1 MQFKLSVQ
9 GRILGLIILIAF
21 LARVFIIWLGRPEFI
36 GWFNHT
42 YYYFVQV
49 KGILTKGS
57 LPFEDM
63 PFLFYLYA
71 LTAKLLMIFGMDLN
85 AAVVNGS
92 RFWMCLIPALIP
104 VPVYYFLKNNLK
116 IDQLKWLHW
125 LLIAAS
131 GFLPLSLTHLT
142 ETSQK
147 NMLGMLLLAI
157 LFYQVFLFL
166 KNRSNKRFYALAGTL
181 FLIILTHFG
190 TAIVTLLFALS
201 LFLSFYILKKDRK
214 NDMRLL
220 LPGFS
225 ILAIALIS
233 FYLIDADRFY
243 RIFFYLSEGWKSS
256 FLGAIFL
263 DDLDG
268 NRLVFNVLG
277 ILIPAGLAFLFY
289 RFFKNI
295 KERMPQEEQV
305 FFLGIVIFFYLLL
318 LPFYDQLLFARLV
331 LFESI
336 VVLIILIFILKYS
349 HWKPWLKNAIAISSF
364 GICLLLAIGEGTS
377 LKIFQGRNEV
387 IFKDLLSLK
396 DSVPLSDNDLILTK
410 NGAEHISNW
419 FLHTKS
425 ALITSFKKSDFKNF
439 QNIYIMNPIEGR
451 LNFEGMDG
459 KTASNEKD
467 KYLFMMRN
475 IPIPNEAQ
483 SVFESDFMTL
493 HKISNPPTE
502 WLYDEE
508 GNWMGYGEE

>member
-1 MQFKLSVQ
+1 MQIKLSVQ
-9 GRILGLIILIAF
+9 GRILGFIILIAF
-21 LARVFIIWLGRPEFI
+21 LARVFIIWVGRPEFI

-49 KGILTKGS
+49 KGILTNGN
-57 LPFEDM
+57 LAFDDM

-85 AAVVNGS
+85 AAVVDGS

-116 IDQLKWLHW
+116 IDQLKWQHW

-166 KNRSNKRFYALAGTL
+166 KNRSNQRFYALAGTL
-181 FLIILTHFG
+181 FIIILSHFG
-190 TAIVTLLFALS
+190 TAIVS
-201 LFLSFYILKKDRK
+201 LIFGCS
-214 NDMRLL
+214 LL
-220 LPGFS
+220 LSYF
-225 ILAIALIS
+225 ILNKEEKKSSRILMWGIPFIAIALIS
-233 FYLIDADRFY
+233 FYFMDEERFY

-263 DDLDG
+263 KDLDG
-268 NRLVFNVLG
+268 NGLVFNLLG
-277 ILIPAGLAFLFY
+277 ILIPACLTLLFY
-289 RFFKNI
+289 RIFKSI
-295 KERMPQEEQV
+295 KERMPHEEQI
-305 FFLGIVIFFYLLL
+305 FFLGMILFFYFLL
-318 LPFYDQLLFARLV
+318 LPFYDQLLFARFA

-349 HWKPWLKNAIAISSF
+349 HWKQWLKNAIAISSF

-377 LKIFQGRNEV
+377 LKIFQGRNEA
-387 IFKDLLSLK
+387 IFEDLLSLK
-396 DSVPLSDNDLILTK
+396 NSVPLSENDLILTK

-425 ALITSFKKSDFKNF
+425 ALITSFKKSDFKNY
-439 QNIYIMNPIEGR
+439 QNIYILNPIEGS
-451 LNFEGMDG
+451 LNFEGIEG
-459 KTASNEKD
+459 KTTSNEKD

-475 IPIPNEAQ
+475 IPIPENAQ
-483 SVFESDFMTL
+483 SVFESDLMTL
-493 HKISNPPTE
+493 HKISNAPTE
-502 WLYDEE
+502 WLYDED
-508 GNWMGYGEE
+508 GNWMGYGE